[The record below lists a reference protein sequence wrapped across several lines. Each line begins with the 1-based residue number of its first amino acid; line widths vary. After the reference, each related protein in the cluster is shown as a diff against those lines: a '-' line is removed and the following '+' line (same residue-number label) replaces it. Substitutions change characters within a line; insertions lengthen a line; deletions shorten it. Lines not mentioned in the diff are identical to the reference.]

1 MAPTSL
7 LFLVAAAFAATATAF
22 SGPATTYGGP
32 DGVDVQGGNCGIM
45 ASLPNAKAFHVAIN
59 HEQWDSGRN
68 CGRCVQVTCTD
79 KRCKS
84 HAKVIGQVTDQCHEC
99 GYGGLDLTLP
109 FFKQVT
115 GDTTD
120 RYTISWSF
128 VNCPVSGNIQVCAK
142 EGSNQYWLAVQAGN
156 TRSGVASMSIN
167 GKKSPLMNA
176 DSNYFYVSTT
186 SNIPLSKTQVSL
198 TSFSG
203 QVVSATVN
211 LTPGKCT
218 AIRSQFTL

>member
-7 LFLVAAAFAATATAF
+7 LFLLAATATANAF

-32 DGVDVQGGNCGIM
+32 DGVDVQGGNCGLM
-45 ASLPNAKAFHVAIN
+45 ASVPNAKAFHVAIN
-59 HEQWDSGRN
+59 HQQWDSGRN

-84 HAKVIGQVTDQCHEC
+84 HAKVIGQ
-99 GYGGLDLTLP
+99 
-109 FFKQVT
+109 QVT

-120 RYTISWSF
+120 RYSISWSF
-128 VNCPVSGNIQVCAK
+128 VNCPVAGNIQVCAK

-176 DSNYFYVSTT
+176 ESNYFYVSTT